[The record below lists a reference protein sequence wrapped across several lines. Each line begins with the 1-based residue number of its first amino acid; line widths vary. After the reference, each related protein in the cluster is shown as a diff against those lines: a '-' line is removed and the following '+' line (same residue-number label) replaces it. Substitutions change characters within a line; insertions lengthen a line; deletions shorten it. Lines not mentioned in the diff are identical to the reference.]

1 MIPLSV
7 TVVIAALAADPQAK
21 GPPAPTSRQVRQ
33 AVERGLAFLEKD
45 AAKWRKEHT
54 CATCHHG
61 AMTVW
66 AFNEAKGRGLLV
78 RLETL
83 ADLAGWGIAED
94 PVHINDFHATL
105 LHLFG
110 LDHLKLTYRFQ
121 AR

>member
-1 MIPLSV
+1 MILLSV

-33 AVERGLAFLEKD
+33 AVQRGLAFLEKD

-66 AFNEAKGRGLLV
+66 AFNEAKGRGLPV
-78 RLETL
+78 RPETL
-83 ADLAGWGIAED
+83 ADLAGWSKERFVHRFD
-94 PVHINDFHATL
+94 PAKDLRPGFNVMPVAL
-105 LHLFG
+105 V
-110 LDHLKLTYRFQ
+110 
-121 AR
+121 